1 VDCVKKAKEKKL
13 EGQLWEII
21 SPSGNP
27 PHAVHFT
34 SDEISMLLDQ
44 KDNDVLN
51 SVASM
56 DEAHNSVIEMVAL
69 YKEEHVKLTDLFP
82 PPSGAQDQLLFGFYT
97 KQQWLALQ
105 PQMINVNSVIE
116 QLREHVANAAKE
128 ADDVLGRLQKL
139 L

>member
-1 VDCVKKAKEKKL
+1 LRGFGRKNHLHIRADNKPGRSQPLAERHR
-13 EGQLWEII
+13 LWQGVRQSALALGAAGII
-21 SPSGNP
+21 GPC
-27 PHAVHFT
+27 A
-34 SDEISMLLDQ
+34 LC
-44 KDNDVLN
+44 
-51 SVASM
+51 
-56 DEAHNSVIEMVAL
+56 HNSVIEMVAL